1 MRLDI
6 IVGCGIPELDP
17 LGDSCLLVFANRTGK
32 ASQSPFSTL
41 SDELFLISIATQPF
55 DRAGFVDTDEE
66 GFFDEESGF
75 VHRDEAESGFVDR
88 DEADFFDEERAN
100 EGLESDSTT
109 E

>member
-1 MRLDI
+1 LAAAFRSSIHLAT
-6 IVGCGIPELDP
+6 
-17 LGDSCLLVFANRTGK
+17 LVFLFLLTAPE

-41 SDELFLISIATQPF
+41 SDELFLLSIATQPF

-66 GFFDEESGF
+66 GFFDEEAGF
-75 VHRDEAESGFVDR
+75 VDRDEAKSGFVDR